1 MLKVIILRSL
11 VKGFLK
17 HTDAEGALFL
27 LHHSQQDRLPAIV
40 QENEPTLRIKEQT
53 WVMAEIKPL
62 SQKKNNRDSVP
73 TCSLVFFPII
83 YFFSNQSFLGILVWK
98 IVLYMLQVKIE
109 FRLQFFDLG
118 FSTSFVSWPTFM
130 ND

>member
-11 VKGFLK
+11 VKRFLK
-17 HTDAEGALFL
+17 HFDAEGALFL

-53 WVMAEIKPL
+53 WVTAEIKPL
-62 SQKKNNRDSVP
+62 SQKKNNRDSIP

-83 YFFSNQSFLGILVWK
+83 FFSLTKV
-98 IVLYMLQVKIE
+98 
-109 FRLQFFDLG
+109 
-118 FSTSFVSWPTFM
+118 FSQAS
-130 ND
+130 